1 MKRLP
6 IALLLILF
14 GGLLFTAACAAEAE
28 KVVETVIVEKAVPGE
43 KVVETVIVEKVV
55 PGEKVVETVVVV
67 ATATPAPAVT
77 PKKPAVTTGTL
88 RLLGGSRGGVYDD
101 VDNMNPYILGNEFRS
116 GLHFVLPQLFY
127 YNLVTG
133 EQIPWAGTAWEANGD
148 FTEYTVHIR
157 KGVKW
162 SDGEPFTA
170 DDVRYTYHLLR
181 DNPNLAN
188 WGRGGDIPRWVKEV
202 QVIDE
207 YTLTIVLNNPNP
219 TFPDPFLWS
228 CQGKAPYIAPEH
240 IWSQMDDPTT
250 DFNYDPAKGWPVV
263 TGPFTL
269 VENSAQ
275 QRIWERRDDWWASEI
290 GLFDLPAMDRIVYIP
305 STDQANNVAMIL
317 TDQADATT
325 SITGPQMQNLLARTK
340 YVTSYT
346 GDQPP
351 YGSLDWWV
359 TSLYFNTQ
367 EAPYDNPDVRWA
379 IAYAIDHEELARVNA
394 GALIPSRHVFPEFG
408 SLMPYIS
415 GVSDLL
421 DEYDVTEFDLD
432 KTAQLMGQ
440 AGYTKQGEVWVDS
453 DGEPFTILVEAASG
467 FSDILAPIAEQL
479 RRAGFDSNFKIGIAD
494 LSNRIVRGLPDAWLT
509 GRPSS
514 TTHPWDS
521 LEHYHSRNTPLV
533 GEQASLGS
541 AGRWKA
547 GAEYD
552 RLIDEMEVLPQSD
565 IAQLLPLVEQAY
577 EIWLRELPDIPI
589 KQWLQIVPFNTTHW
603 ANWPNAIDKPMQ
615 GAYWPRHG
623 WLMIKD
629 LIPAQ

>member
-1 MKRLP
+1 
-6 IALLLILF
+6 
-14 GGLLFTAACAAEAE
+14 
-28 KVVETVIVEKAVPGE
+28 
-43 KVVETVIVEKVV
+43 
-55 PGEKVVETVVVV
+55 
-67 ATATPAPAVT
+67 
-77 PKKPAVTTGTL
+77 
-88 RLLGGSRGGVYDD
+88 
-101 VDNMNPYILGNEFRS
+101 
-116 GLHFVLPQLFY
+116 
-127 YNLVTG
+127 
-133 EQIPWAGTAWEANGD
+133 
-148 FTEYTVHIR
+148 
-157 KGVKW
+157 
-162 SDGEPFTA
+162 
-170 DDVRYTYHLLR
+170 
-181 DNPNLAN
+181 
-188 WGRGGDIPRWVKEV
+188 
-202 QVIDE
+202 
-207 YTLTIVLNNPNP
+207 
-219 TFPDPFLWS
+219 
-228 CQGKAPYIAPEH
+228 
-240 IWSQMDDPTT
+240 
-250 DFNYDPAKGWPVV
+250 
-263 TGPFTL
+263 
-269 VENSAQ
+269 
-275 QRIWERRDDWWASEI
+275 
-290 GLFDLPAMDRIVYIP
+290 VYIP

-379 IAYAIDHEELARVNA
+379 IAYAIDHEELASVNA